1 MIHNHEHNYELF
13 NYNMREKV
21 FNPRR
26 EIHQKEKTKS
36 KRIVLG
42 IIIDTDLSVPP
53 KTGVTYR
60 LYYLSKWLVV
70 KGVDVKL
77 FLCNR
82 GIESEGDLK
91 KLFSQSGIE
100 IHVIPQNVFYNPA
113 QMENIVRQAG
123 ISILQFEDPVSV
135 IRFYR
140 ISANL
145 KIPICLEMHD
155 VEATLIERLGFK
167 DDDINYSKI
176 ITAKAV
182 SLSDKTI
189 CMTQTDMRELI
200 DLIKVDPGKISL
212 VPNPIDLYE
221 FQYFGPNIKSF
232 NILFIGNMFY
242 WPNQNAAKFVVQKL
256 YPRLKKLIPDSRFIL
271 VGMIPENFKKLFT
284 KKKDVV
290 VTGAVDG
297 LDEILKNGTI
307 AVCPVTEGS
316 GMKVKIL
323 NYSAAGLPIITT
335 RMGASGYENIPSL
348 IIEDNLEKYPKLI
361 ASLFE
366 DKKRMIEIGKTNRK
380 FVEENYD
387 IGVIADKII
396 AIYKGLMST
405 SVVSKERILPS
416 DKQKNLPMPLWT
428 KEKRAKR
435 LTNQNYY
442 IIKNDKVISA
452 ESLPK
457 ILIVEGFWGIGK
469 TTFIN
474 SLSKRY
480 QFIFIPEPDHLDKNI
495 KGNVSQWYLSQHQ
508 KRFKSAL
515 EYLSK
520 GDNVVLERSVI
531 SCIAFYYAKSGTL
544 PKWSQK
550 ILGGISQCENL
561 QVVFLE
567 SSMYKNGIKNQHLI
581 KDKDVLDIIKHE
593 SNFSNRYTYFYKKL
607 LPLMIKN
614 KVVSI
619 KIKKGYPSRIKKID
633 W

>member
-1 MIHNHEHNYELF
+1 
-13 NYNMREKV
+13 MREKAL
-21 FNPRR
+21 NHRWG
-26 EIHQKEKTKS
+26 IHQKEKIEFKQ
-36 KRIVLG
+36 IVLG
-42 IIIDTDLSVPP
+42 IIIDTDLSIPP

-60 LYYLSKWLVV
+60 LYYLSKKLVT
-70 KGVDVKL
+70 KGIYVKL

-82 GIESEGDLK
+82 GVNSDSDLK

-100 IHVIPQNVFYNPA
+100 IHIIPQNVFYNPA
-113 QMENIVRQAG
+113 QMEEIVKKAR
-123 ISILQFEDPVSV
+123 INILQFEDPVSV
-135 IRFYR
+135 IRFHR
-140 ISANL
+140 VSVNL
-145 KIPICLEMHD
+145 QIPVCLEMHD

-167 DDDINYSKI
+167 DSDINYSKI
-176 ITAKAV
+176 ITLEAV
-182 SLSDKTI
+182 SLSDKTV
-189 CMTQTDMRELI
+189 CMTQTDKRELI
-200 DLIKVDPGKISL
+200 DLIKVDPRKISL

-221 FQYFGPNIKSF
+221 FKYFGPNIKSLSV
-232 NILFIGNMFY
+232 LFVGNMFY

-256 YPRLKKLIPDSRFIL
+256 YPRLKRLIPDSRFIL
-271 VGMIPENFKKLFT
+271 VGMIPESLKKLFS
-284 KKKDVV
+284 KKKDAV

-335 RMGASGYENIPSL
+335 RIGASGYENIPSL
-348 IIEDNLEKYPKLI
+348 IIEDNLEEYPKLV

-366 DKKRMIEIGKTNRK
+366 NKKRMIEIGKANRK

-387 IGVIADKII
+387 IGVIADEII

-405 SVVSKERILPS
+405 SVVSKERILSS

-428 KEKRAKR
+428 QEKRAKKI
-435 LTNQNYY
+435 TNQNYY
-442 IIKNDKVISA
+442 IIKNSKVISV
-452 ESLPK
+452 ESLPR

-474 SLSKRY
+474 SLSKKY
-480 QFIFIPEPDHLDKNI
+480 QFVCIPEPDHLDKNI
-495 KGNVSQWYLSQHQ
+495 KGSVSQWYLSQHQ
-508 KRFKSAL
+508 KRFKLAL
-515 EYLSK
+515 EYVSK
-520 GDNVVLERSVI
+520 GDNVVLERSII
-531 SCIAFYYAKSGTL
+531 SSMAFYYAKSGML

-550 ILGGISQCENL
+550 IFGDISRCGNL

-567 SSMYKNGIKNQHLI
+567 SPMYENGIKNQHLI
-581 KDKDVLDIIKHE
+581 KDKDVLDVIKSE
-593 SNFSNRYTYFYKKL
+593 PNFYNRYIYFYKKL

-619 KIKKGYPSRIKKID
+619 NIKKGYPNRTKKID